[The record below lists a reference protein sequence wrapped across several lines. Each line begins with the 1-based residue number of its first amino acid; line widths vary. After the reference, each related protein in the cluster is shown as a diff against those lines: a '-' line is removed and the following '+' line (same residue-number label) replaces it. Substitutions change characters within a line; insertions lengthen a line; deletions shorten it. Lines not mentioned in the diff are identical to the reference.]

1 MGAEGVIVGADDLVW
16 YVSYGSNLN
25 LARFLAYLQGGR
37 VAGNDVDHVG
47 CADPA
52 PPRDDVAIELHH
64 SLYFAG
70 WSKRWGGTSAA
81 FVSLSDQDPPCLARA
96 YLITQGQFVDV
107 VRQENRLQTEIAD
120 FEQRLHEAKEHG
132 HARLLPLGFYT
143 ELLFCG
149 ERHGHPMLTFTASD
163 DRVDIGRPSAAYL
176 QMIGSGLRECHGVT
190 TAQAVRYLIGRPGV
204 QGTWTR
210 RDLKDLLDVPS
221 GESATSP
228 ED

>member
-1 MGAEGVIVGADDLVW
+1 VIVSADDLVW

-37 VAGNDVDHVG
+37 VPGNDGDHAG

-52 PPRDDVAIELHH
+52 PPRNDVAIEFNH

-70 WSKRWGGTSAA
+70 RSERWGGTAAA
-81 FVSLSDQDPPCLARA
+81 FVSLSVQNPPSLARA

-107 VRQENRLQTEIAD
+107 VRQENGLRADIAD
-120 FEQRLHEAKEHG
+120 FDQRLHEAMEHG
-132 HARLLPLGFYT
+132 HARLLPVGFYT

-149 ERHGHPMLTFTASD
+149 TRDGHPMLTFTASE
-163 DRVDIGRPSAAYL
+163 DRTDFGRPSAAYL
-176 QMIGSGLRECHGVT
+176 QMIGSGLRESHGVT
-190 TAQAVRYLIGRPGV
+190 TAQAVTYLIGRPGV
-204 QGTWTR
+204 QGAWTP
-210 RDLKDLLDVPS
+210 RDLQDLLEVAGADA
-221 GESATSP
+221 ATSP

>member
-37 VAGNDVDHVG
+37 VPGNDVDHAG
-47 CADPA
+47 CTDPA
-52 PPRDDVAIELHH
+52 PPRNDVAMELNH

-81 FVSLSDQDPPCLARA
+81 FVSLSVPDPPCLARA

-107 VRQENRLQTEIAD
+107 VRQENRLQAD
-120 FEQRLHEAKEHG
+120 IPDFDQRLHVAKEHG
-132 HARLLPLGFYT
+132 HARLLPTGFYA

-149 ERHGHPMLTFTASD
+149 ERDGHPMLTFTASD
-163 DRVDIGRPSAAYL
+163 DRTDVGRPSAPYL
-176 QMIGSGLRECHGVT
+176 QMIGSGLRECHGVA
-190 TAQAVRYLIGRPGV
+190 TAQAVTYLIGRPGV

-210 RDLKDLLDVPS
+210 RDLQDLLEVRD
-221 GESATSP
+221 GDAATSP

>member
-37 VAGNDVDHVG
+37 VPGNDVDHAG

-52 PPRDDVAIELHH
+52 PPRNDVAMELNH

-70 WSKRWGGTSAA
+70 RSKRWGGTSAA
-81 FVSLSDQDPPCLARA
+81 FVSLSVQDPPSLARA

-107 VRQENRLQTEIAD
+107 VRQENRLRADIAD
-120 FEQRLHEAKEHG
+120 FDQRLHEAIERR
-132 HARLLPLGFYT
+132 HARLLPVGYYT

-149 ERHGHPMLTFTASD
+149 ERDGHPMLTFTASE
-163 DRVDIGRPSAAYL
+163 DRTDIGRPSAAYL
-176 QMIGSGLRECHGVT
+176 QMIASGLRECHGTTPARAVT
-190 TAQAVRYLIGRPGV
+190 YLIGRPGV

-210 RDLKDLLDVPS
+210 RDLQGLLEVQGGDA
-221 GESATSP
+221 ATSP